1 MELASHTCH
10 LYIVL
15 LLIPLIFALPPGF
28 DSQVLPYF
36 ASGYRSLTLGAVCAS
51 TSQCPQGTCCLNS
64 RPGGP
69 VCRPAAVMG
78 GGCHPVRYLNMYF
91 RFCPCARGARC
102 HPRTRRCIPP

>member
-78 GGCHPVRYLNMYF
+78 AGCHPHAAIRERAAVYHREAVFNID
-91 RFCPCARGARC
+91 CNCGN
-102 HPRTRRCIPP
+102 